1 MSLHL
6 LGAQIST
13 TLWRSKI
20 EDMTGDVLCLK
31 SGSKGIF
38 TVCRSAVSFL
48 CSAVSKLSKDF
59 ASGLCLHRS
68 KTLRLRVQ
76 NVHSK
81 ELWCC
86 LLPLVS
92 ISTTQQ
98 LRISGFKRATRSYYV
113 AVSTNTSKIASR
125 LLPLFS
131 NLFETTRAI
140 CRGFWAIKCNFHTY
154 PNGGR
159 TVRCLCL
166 CRGFKTSA
174 LLWTNPLTKYFLFL
188 LDQKLLECSSCLTL
202 ESL

>member
-68 KTLRLRVQ
+68 KTLPLRVQ
-76 NVHSK
+76 NVHSQAMV
-81 ELWCC
+81 LSSTSVIY
-86 LLPLVS
+86 LYH
-92 ISTTQQ
+92 STTPYLCVQK
-98 LRISGFKRATRSYYV
+98 SDTNAHV
-113 AVSTNTSKIASR
+113 AVSTNTSKTASR
-125 LLPLFS
+125 LLSYLS
-131 NLFETTRAI
+131 NLFKNLKPPVVFS
-140 CRGFWAIKCNFHTY
+140 G
-154 PNGGR
+154 
-159 TVRCLCL
+159 
-166 CRGFKTSA
+166 
-174 LLWTNPLTKYFLFL
+174 
-188 LDQKLLECSSCLTL
+188 
-202 ESL
+202 